1 MPKPRRIQ
9 EHGKFVKALL
19 DWYQRVQRPLPWR
32 TDQSPYRVWLSEI
45 MLQQT
50 RIETVKGYFD
60 RFLATYP
67 TVEQLAA
74 GDDST
79 LFKLWEGLGYYAR
92 ARNLKK
98 AAQIIV
104 EQGFPTTAKGWL
116 ELPGIGP
123 YTAGAIASIAFNE
136 PVAAVDGNV
145 VRVLSRLLG
154 RTYSREEATGLLA
167 NWIPPGRA
175 SDFTQAW
182 MEAGELVCLPNG
194 DPQCLLCPLQPWC
207 QALATGRIAELPAPP
222 EKRPR
227 KVQELTVFLL
237 CCQGRYALRQRPSTG
252 LLARLWEYP
261 NVPGKLDSQAAIAQL
276 SAWSGG
282 QTDADAMPSITPLPP
297 SIHQFTHIE
306 WRMTNYRVD
315 MPKPLPLFQ
324 WVTPAELKDTYT
336 VPTAFQTLRK
346 LCVSPR

>member
-1 MPKPRRIQ
+1 MPKKRCNLDHAR
-9 EHGKFVKALL
+9 FVNALL

-50 RIETVKGYFD
+50 RIETVKDYFT

-67 TVEQLAA
+67 TVEQLAE
-74 GDDST
+74 GDDTT

-98 AAQIIV
+98 TAQAIV
-104 EQGFPTTAKGWL
+104 KQGFPTTAKGWL

-154 RTYSREEATGLLA
+154 RTYSRQEAADLLV

-194 DPQCLLCPLQPWC
+194 EPQCLLCPLHSWC

-222 EKRPR
+222 AKRPR

-237 CCQGRYALRQRPSTG
+237 CCQGRYALRQRPATG
-252 LLARLWEYP
+252 LLAHLWEYP
-261 NVPGKLDSQAAIAQL
+261 NAPGKLDTQ
-276 SAWSGG
+276 
-282 QTDADAMPSITPLPP
+282 
-297 SIHQFTHIE
+297 
-306 WRMTNYRVD
+306 
-315 MPKPLPLFQ
+315 
-324 WVTPAELKDTYT
+324 
-336 VPTAFQTLRK
+336 
-346 LCVSPR
+346 